1 MIPFRAAMSL
11 VGLHGWPRLCLLA
24 LLTCLSGC
32 GNKGPLI
39 VPSPPSQHPPPGQI
53 RPSSPSTEPSAAD
66 ETDAA
71 QPSDSSSSLPH
82 L

>member
-1 MIPFRAAMSL
+1 MIPFRTAMSQ
-11 VGLHGWPRLCLLA
+11 VRHHGWPRLCLLP
-24 LLTCLSGC
+24 LLASLSGC

-39 VPSPPSQHPPPGQI
+39 VPSPPSQQPPPGQSQ
-53 RPSSPSTEPSAAD
+53 PSSPATEPNAAD

-71 QPSDSSSSLPH
+71 QPSASSSVLPH